1 MKKGLVIVLSA
12 LVLASCSRPQ
22 RTVSPKSSDTKQT
35 STSEKKQS
43 GMDLKAIKAKD
54 YSSIK
59 GTWIDG
65 RGNELIFDDKGLVS
79 EDVELDASSFKQKDQ
94 IAEMT
99 VSAKSGVGGY
109 GLLLLPKGQKAGK
122 DDASDK
128 SKDRIWAGQSPAYG
142 DDDNYYYRKKEQP
155 KDREQADTDDSSS
168 TTKISKAKKWNTR
181 SDGEVKSSKKADKND
196 YPGYT
201 DAQVEAARVWA
212 YVIKSVPTEL
222 SINEKSAGTKIYF
235 GGLGVD
241 YPKDVRQLFTPISAE
256 GHVTYASNGDGTVT
270 IYPVPSH
277 WQQSADELNS
287 EEFMTQFTQGI
298 LDHAETVTLPDGDPD
313 MIRQI
318 LAVLK

>member
-1 MKKGLVIVLSA
+1 MKKGFVIVLSA
-12 LVLASCSRPQ
+12 LVLASCGRPQ
-22 RTVSPKSSDTKQT
+22 RTVIPKSSETKQT
-35 STSEKKQS
+35 STSDKKQS
-43 GMDLKAIKAKD
+43 GMDLKVIKAKD

-65 RGNELIFDDKGLVS
+65 RGNELVFDDQGLVS
-79 EDVELDASSFKQKDQ
+79 EDVELNGSSFKQKDQ

-142 DDDNYYYRKKEQP
+142 DDDNFYYRKKEQP

-168 TTKISKAKKWNTR
+168 TSKTSKAKKWNTR
-181 SDGEVKSSKKADKND
+181 PDGEVKSSKKADQND

-201 DAQVEAARVWA
+201 SAQVEAARVWA

-298 LDHAETVTLPDGDPD
+298 SDHAETVTLPDGDPD
-313 MIRQI
+313 LIRQI

>member
-1 MKKGLVIVLSA
+1 M
-12 LVLASCSRPQ
+12 
-22 RTVSPKSSDTKQT
+22 
-35 STSEKKQS
+35 
-43 GMDLKAIKAKD
+43 
-54 YSSIK
+54 
-59 GTWIDG
+59 
-65 RGNELIFDDKGLVS
+65 
-79 EDVELDASSFKQKDQ
+79 
-94 IAEMT
+94 
-99 VSAKSGVGGY
+99 
-109 GLLLLPKGQKAGK
+109 LLPKGQKAGK

-142 DDDNYYYRKKEQP
+142 DDDNFYYRKKEQP
-155 KDREQADTDDSSS
+155 KDREQVDTDDSSS
-168 TTKISKAKKWNTR
+168 TSKTSKAKKWNTR
-181 SDGEVKSSKKADKND
+181 PDGEVKSSKKADQND

-201 DAQVEAARVWA
+201 AAQVEAARVWA